1 MNFESI
7 MLFSLIIILLGF
19 KPILINDL
27 TSTVIGK
34 IIFILLIIYFSS
46 KSTTL
51 GLLFTI
57 IIVLSNEILVKENFS
72 EKINVISKNNDDDKL
87 NTPEIDKLTI
97 EENVKSKESKTIPVN
112 KIQNMDNVIS
122 SNTQDK
128 INVSGY
134 TPKNSNL
141 SFNNLP
147 KQ

>member
-7 MLFSLIIILLGF
+7 MLFPLIIILLGF
-19 KPILINDL
+19 KRILINDW

-72 EKINVISKNNDDDKL
+72 EKINVISKNNDDKL